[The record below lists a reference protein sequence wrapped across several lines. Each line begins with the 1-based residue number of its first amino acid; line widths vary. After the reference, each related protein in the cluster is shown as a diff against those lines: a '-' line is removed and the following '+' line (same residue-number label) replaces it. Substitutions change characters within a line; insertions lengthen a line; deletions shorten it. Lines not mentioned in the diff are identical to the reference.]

1 MRELVSNRNEKMA
14 LPTDIEAIPKTKYYE
29 QIFPVN

>member
-14 LPTDIEAIPKTKYYE
+14 LSTDIEAIQKTKYYE
-29 QIFPVN
+29 QNFPVN